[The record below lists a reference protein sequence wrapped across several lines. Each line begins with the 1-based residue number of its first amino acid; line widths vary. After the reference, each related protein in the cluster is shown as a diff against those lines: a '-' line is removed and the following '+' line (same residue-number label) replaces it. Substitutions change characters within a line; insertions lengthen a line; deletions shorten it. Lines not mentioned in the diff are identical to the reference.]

1 MRTGLEK
8 AQPYAKFMN
17 EPSMVSSRHMPAAN
31 KTGRHRMAY
40 QGRPAAALVPAS
52 TNSAI
57 SVAVSNPRPNK
68 NPTGYICQDLVSD
81 LVKRPRNRMSSP
93 RLSNCCSS
101 SASS

>member
-1 MRTGLEK
+1 M
-8 AQPYAKFMN
+8 
-17 EPSMVSSRHMPAAN
+17 
-31 KTGRHRMAY
+31 
-40 QGRPAAALVPAS
+40 
-52 TNSAI
+52 
-57 SVAVSNPRPNK
+57 AVSNPRPNK